1 MEKNRIFNLIVFGE
15 EFSGKSTLLNLI
27 SKKENL
33 FNVNKNKIY
42 LKTINKSKDFVSK
55 KVKLNNNEI
64 IFNFIDTIGINPEF
78 KINNIHNK
86 LINFKDNFLNKV
98 YKIVL
103 ITIDVTNEKLIF
115 DAFEKIMN
123 VFSFYN
129 SKENLFIVF
138 TKGNLI
144 ENDEKR
150 EEKYLNV
157 LQDLKKLCK
166 LNNYI
171 INFDNIFYADDENI
185 EILINKIITTSK
197 DKNTDLCYISI
208 KNDNDNN
215 NNINIIKKLFI
226 SNEQLN
232 NSLISEEN
240 ENKENIIITFIK
252 NLINENNFYKNPN
265 MLL

>member
-144 ENDEKR
+144 KNDEKR
-150 EEKYLNV
+150 EEKYLNI
-157 LQDLKKLCK
+157 LNDLKKISK
-166 LNNYI
+166 NFS
-171 INFDNIFYADDENI
+171 INFNNVFYADDENI
-185 EILINKIITTSK
+185 NNLINKIISTSK
-197 DKNTDLCYISI
+197 DKNSDLCYISI
-208 KNDNDNN
+208 KNENL
-215 NNINIIKKLFI
+215 IKNLFI
-226 SNEQLN
+226 SKEN
-232 NSLISEEN
+232 NFIEEN
-240 ENKENIIITFIK
+240 EENFLIILIK
-252 NLINENNFYKNPN
+252 KLINENNFYNNPN
-265 MLL
+265 LLL